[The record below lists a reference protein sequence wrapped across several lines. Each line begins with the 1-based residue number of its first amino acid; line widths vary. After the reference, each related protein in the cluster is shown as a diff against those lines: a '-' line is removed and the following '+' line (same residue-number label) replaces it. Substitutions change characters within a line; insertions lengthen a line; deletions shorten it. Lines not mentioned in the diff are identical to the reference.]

1 MVTKLMMVLLRMRI
15 LHLPV
20 LIKGEQQQLSNIYLM
35 MGLQT
40 ENLILKKEI
49 VQGKGIALKAHI
61 LKNNCRTGF

>member
-1 MVTKLMMVLLRMRI
+1 
-15 LHLPV
+15 
-20 LIKGEQQQLSNIYLM
+20 M

-61 LKNNCRTGF
+61 LKNNCRTGFKIWPVIKVIQQKDLVMNCKSLYVVALFDLL